1 MELRQATVV
10 GLVAAL
16 FPVLVLAVAGVQAR
30 TPAQSE
36 GQITR
41 EVERRLTDGGE
52 LGRALRNVDVSVQG
66 SEVTLGGTV
75 PNLWA
80 KQEAIGRALQVG
92 GVVTV
97 ASELIIPSADSD
109 ETVAQDVMK
118 AIQEYVY
125 YTVFDYIGGSIT
137 NGVVTLI
144 GYVTSPPDKKGDI
157 GERVARV
164 RGVQQL
170 ENQIQ
175 ILSPSIEDDRLRR
188 AIAAQVFRDDL
199 FQRFASMPNP
209 PFHIIVNRSV
219 VTLVGVVQ
227 SEVDKRVMQNIAQ
240 HTQGILRVE
249 NHLTTRT
256 GR

>member
-1 MELRQATVV
+1 MEPRRATIV

-16 FPVLVLAVAGVQAR
+16 FPVLVIAAAGVQAR

-36 GQITR
+36 RQSQITR
-41 EVERRLTDGGE
+41 EVERRLTDGRE
-52 LGRALRNVDVSVQG
+52 LRRALRDVDVSVQG
-66 SEVTLGGTV
+66 SEVTLRGTV

-80 KQEAIGRALQVG
+80 KQEAIGRALQVED
-92 GVVTV
+92 VVTV
-97 ASELIIPSADSD
+97 ASELIITSAESN
-109 ETVAQDVMK
+109 ETLAQDVMK
-118 AIQEYVY
+118 AIENYPY

-137 NGVVTLI
+137 DGVVTLI
-144 GYVTSPPDKKGDI
+144 GYVTPTPDKKGDI

-170 ENQIQ
+170 ENQIE
-175 ILSPSIEDDRLRR
+175 ILSPSSEDDRLRR
-188 AIAAQVFRDDL
+188 AIAAQVFRHAL
-199 FQRFASMPNP
+199 FQRFIRNP
-209 PFHIIVNRSV
+209 PFHIIVNRGV

-227 SEVDKRVMQNIAQ
+227 SGADKVVMQSIAQ
-240 HTQGILRVE
+240 GTQGILRVE

>member
-1 MELRQATVV
+1 MELRRATVV

-16 FPVLVLAVAGVQAR
+16 FPVLVLASAGVPAR

-36 GQITR
+36 LQITR

-52 LGRALRNVDVSVQG
+52 LGRALRDVDVSVEG
-66 SEVTLGGTV
+66 SEVTLSGTV

-80 KQEAIGRALQVG
+80 KQEAIGRAFQVE

-97 ASELIIPSADSD
+97 ASELIITSAESD
-109 ETVAQDVMK
+109 ETLAQDVGK
-118 AIQEYVY
+118 AIQNYVY
-125 YTVFDYIGGSIT
+125 YTVFDYIDGSIN

-175 ILSPSIEDDRLRR
+175 VLSPSMGDENLRR
-188 AIAAQVFRDDL
+188 AIAARVFRHDL
-199 FQRFASMPNP
+199 FRRFAGSPNP

-219 VTLVGVVQ
+219 VTLVGVVR
-227 SEVDKRVMQNIAQ
+227 SEVDKLTMQSIVQ
-240 HTQGILRVE
+240 FTQGILRVE

>member
-1 MELRQATVV
+1 MELRRATVV

-16 FPVLVLAVAGVQAR
+16 FPVLAAAAVQAR
-30 TPAQSE
+30 TPAQPE
-36 GQITR
+36 LQITT
-41 EVERRLTDGGE
+41 EVERRLTAGGE
-52 LGRALRNVDVSVQG
+52 LGRALRDVDVSVQG
-66 SEVTLGGTV
+66 SEVTLSGTV

-80 KQEAIGRALQVG
+80 KEEAIGRALEVE

-109 ETVAQDVMK
+109 ETLVQDVVK
-118 AIQEYVY
+118 AIQDYEY
-125 YTVFDYIGGSIT
+125 YTVFDYIDGNIT

-144 GYVTSPPDKKGDI
+144 GYVTSTPDKKGDI

-170 ENQIQ
+170 ENQIEV
-175 ILSPSIEDDRLRR
+175 ITPSSGDENLRR
-188 AIAAQVFRDDL
+188 TIAAQVFGHES

-227 SEVDKRVMQNIAQ
+227 SEIEKLEMVRIVQ

-249 NHLTTRT
+249 DLLTTRT

>member
-1 MELRQATVV
+1 MELRRATVV

-16 FPVLVLAVAGVQAR
+16 FPILAAAGLQAR

-36 GQITR
+36 RPITR

-52 LGRALRNVDVSVQG
+52 LGRALRDVDVSVQG
-66 SEVTLGGTV
+66 SEVTFRGTV

-80 KQEAIGRALQVG
+80 KQEAIGRALQVE
-92 GVVTV
+92 GVMTV
-97 ASELIIPSADSD
+97 ASELIIPSAESD
-109 ETVAQDVMK
+109 ETLVQDVVK
-118 AIQEYVY
+118 AIRDYAY
-125 YTVFDYIGGSIT
+125 YTVFDYIDGSIT

-144 GYVTSPPDKKGDI
+144 GYVTPTPDKKDDI

-175 ILSPSIEDDRLRR
+175 VLSPSREDEILRR
-188 AIAAQVFRDDL
+188 AIAARVFRDEL
-199 FQRFASMPNP
+199 FQRFANRPNP

-219 VTLVGVVQ
+219 VTLVGEVQ
-227 SEVDKRVMQNIAQ
+227 SEIEKLEMQSIVQ
-240 HTQGILRVE
+240 HTRGILRVE

>member
-1 MELRQATVV
+1 MELRRATVV

-16 FPVLVLAVAGVQAR
+16 FPVLVLAAAGVQAR
-30 TPAQSE
+30 TPAQPE
-36 GQITR
+36 RQITR
-41 EVERRLTDGGE
+41 EVERRLSAGGE
-52 LGRALRNVDVSVQG
+52 LGRALRDVDVSVQG
-66 SEVTLGGTV
+66 SEVTLSGTV

-80 KQEAIGRALQVG
+80 KQEAIGRALEVE

-97 ASELIIPSADSD
+97 ASELIIASTESD
-109 ETVAQDVMK
+109 ETLAQDVGK
-118 AIQEYVY
+118 AVRDYPY
-125 YTVFDYIGGSIT
+125 YTVFDYIDGNIT

-175 ILSPSIEDDRLRR
+175 VITPSSEDDNLRR
-188 AIAAQVFRDDL
+188 AIAAEVFSHES

-227 SEVDKRVMQNIAQ
+227 SEIEKLEMQSIVQ
-240 HTQGILRVE
+240 HTRGILRLE
-249 NHLTTRT
+249 NYLTTRT